1 MQRIGTAISS
11 RCRKGRCSGQEYLY
25 NQCERRR
32 WYDYRSAEKAP
43 QMQCIQRI
51 RRAGQHS
58 SSTNRSVTRLR
69 PEERLCNHRI
79 LKPSIFQSQT
89 TTWNV
94 FFVICFFL
102 CCSFIHIAAAKVDTL
117 TVYSQAMKKD
127 VNSLV
132 ILPDRYP
139 EAERFPAIYLLH
151 GYSDAWNSGWLRY
164 CDGLGL
170 ATSSCS
176 SWSRLSN

>member
-1 MQRIGTAISS
+1 
-11 RCRKGRCSGQEYLY
+11 
-25 NQCERRR
+25 
-32 WYDYRSAEKAP
+32 
-43 QMQCIQRI
+43 MQCIQRI

-79 LKPSIFQSQT
+79 LKPSIF
-89 TTWNV
+89 
-94 FFVICFFL
+94 L
-102 CCSFIHIAAAKVDTL
+102 CCCFIHIAAAKVDTL

-132 ILPDRYP
+132 ILPDSYP

-151 GYSDAWNSGWLRY
+151 GYSDAILW
-164 CDGLGL
+164 
-170 ATSSCS
+170 
-176 SWSRLSN
+176 